1 MSLTVLRRRLAVD
14 RGFTLIELVIYCSLL
29 AVVMLVVAGIT
40 ISALRAQTIVRS
52 MGSAS
57 NGAQLV
63 VRSVGGGI
71 RNSSSFQ
78 VAAPTAA
85 GQLLRARVAAGT
97 SGLSWTCTAW
107 YYSSSNG
114 SLYMTTNPLAMVIA
128 PVGTPTGWSLLA
140 TGVSLPSGVTQP
152 FTASGTQLKVAL
164 RVAAGGAAPVLI
176 TTTVAQ
182 YPQSDLTTSPVQCF

>member
-1 MSLTVLRRRLAVD
+1 MLLTALRRRLAAD

-52 MGSAS
+52 MGAAS

-114 SLYMTTNPLAMVIA
+114 SLYMTTNPTAMVTA
-128 PVGTPTGWSLLA
+128 PVGIPTGWSLLA

-152 FTASGTQLKVAL
+152 FTASGTQLKTAL

-176 TTTVAQ
+176 TTTFAQ

>member
-1 MSLTVLRRRLAVD
+1 MPLTALRRRLATD

-40 ISALRAQTIVRS
+40 ISALRAQSIVRS
-52 MGSAS
+52 MGAAS

-63 VRSVGGGI
+63 MRSVGAGI

-78 VAAPTAA
+78 AAAPTAS
-85 GQLLRARVAAGT
+85 GQLLRARVAAGNG
-97 SGLSWTCTAW
+97 GLSWTCTAW

-114 SLYMTTNPLAMVIA
+114 SLYMTTNPLAMVAA
-128 PVGTPTGWSLLA
+128 PVGVPAGWSLLA

-152 FTASGTQLKVAL
+152 FTASGTQLKLAL
-164 RVAAGGAAPVLI
+164 KVAASGGAPVLI
-176 TTTVAQ
+176 STTFAE

>member
-1 MSLTVLRRRLAVD
+1 MPLTALRRRLAAD

-40 ISALRAQTIVRS
+40 ISALRAQSIVRS
-52 MGSAS
+52 TGSAS

-63 VRSVGGGI
+63 VRSVGAGI

-78 VAAPTAA
+78 AAAPTGT
-85 GQLLRARVAAGT
+85 GQLLRARVAARNG
-97 SGLSWTCTAW
+97 GLSWTCAAW

-114 SLYMTTNPLAMVIA
+114 ALYMTTNPLAMVTA
-128 PVGTPTGWSLLA
+128 PAGVPTGWSLLA
-140 TGVSLPSGVTQP
+140 AGVSLSPGATQA

-164 RVAAGGAAPVLI
+164 KVAAGGAAAVVVS
-176 TTTVAQ
+176 TTFAE